1 MATASSA
8 ETGKRDTRGES
19 VSATG
24 VEYIFGATLVAV
36 VNDRTSALDSVV
48 FGVDIQSGDIR
59 GDSPSYALVVLDTRD
74 TESDEVRI
82 ERDVVSFRKLRR
94 LIERDEPRVVA
105 TDNMYELATDKDDLV
120 RFLRWLPHGTQLVQ
134 VTGAER
140 PEPLSRVASRH
151 GVPYGKDPM
160 KEAEAAARLALA
172 NVGYEVAAFENT
184 TTVKV
189 SRGRSTGKGGWS
201 QDRYTRRIHGSVKQ
215 QSREVESSLK
225 EANLDYERDVT
236 EKYGGYSQAL
246 FTVEGRPEDIPVS
259 SHRSGDTRVEIE
271 RERRDGIEFEPLV
284 KRRDRVIVG
293 IDPGT
298 TTAVAVVGLDGRVL
312 DVHSTRTADT
322 AAVIEWL
329 IERGRPS
336 LVAADVQPMP
346 ETVEKFRRSFDA
358 AGWAPASDIPVDEK
372 LHRTREVDYENDHER
387 DALAAALFA
396 FDDHEDQFERISRKV
411 PADVDREEVIA
422 RVLVSEESV
431 EAVLREMAD
440 DGDGG
445 DPDDA
450 DEEAHEEPELTPE
463 EREIRELRSRV
474 ERLESHVG
482 DLKSTIEEKDETIEE
497 YKEELSDARREERRE
512 ARERREVTRL
522 ERENGRLERKVE
534 SLESDKAELADK
546 LDQLKSL
553 WKLDHSNFAD
563 VNTNGIFTSDS
574 EWEVAGRESEANESG
589 GNLVPVKIVEQ
600 FTNGAL
606 DHTVEEYGIAAG
618 DVVYLR
624 DASGAGRTTA
634 ERLAEFDPKV
644 VLRSGNLSEAA
655 DEVLFEADVPVA
667 PAGGVTI
674 QEIDELAVAKES
686 EVESAISDWE
696 DRAEER
702 QKEQREEMVDQ
713 IISEHRAEN
722 RRG

>member
-1 MATASSA
+1 M
-8 ETGKRDTRGES
+8 
-19 VSATG
+19 
-24 VEYIFGATLVAV
+24 
-36 VNDRTSALDSVV
+36 NDRTSALDSVV

-236 EKYGGYSQAL
+236 
-246 FTVEGRPEDIPVS
+246 
-259 SHRSGDTRVEIE
+259 
-271 RERRDGIEFEPLV
+271 
-284 KRRDRVIVG
+284 
-293 IDPGT
+293 
-298 TTAVAVVGLDGRVL
+298 
-312 DVHSTRTADT
+312 
-322 AAVIEWL
+322 VIEWL

>member
-1 MATASSA
+1 M
-8 ETGKRDTRGES
+8 
-19 VSATG
+19 
-24 VEYIFGATLVAV
+24 
-36 VNDRTSALDSVV
+36 NDRTSALDSVV

-160 KEAEAAARLALA
+160 KEAEAAARLALG

-215 QSREVESSLK
+215 QAREVESALK

-246 FTVEGRPEDIPVS
+246 FTVEARPEDIPVS
-259 SHRSGDTRVEIE
+259 THRSGDTRVEIE

-298 TTAVAVVGLDGRVL
+298 TTAVAVVGFDGRVL

-372 LHRTREVDYENDHER
+372 LHRTREVDYDNDHER

-422 RVLVSEESV
+422 RVLASEESV
-431 EAVLREMAD
+431 EAVLREMDD
-440 DGDGG
+440 DGGESGG
-445 DPDDA
+445 DDA

-474 ERLESHVG
+474 ERLESHVE

-534 SLESDKAELADK
+534 SLESEKAELADK

-563 VNTNGIFTSDS
+563 VN
-574 EWEVAGRESEANESG
+574 AN

-634 ERLAEFDPKV
+634 ERLAEFDPRV
-644 VLRSGNLSEAA
+644 VLRSGNLSEVA
-655 DEVLFEADVPVA
+655 DEVLFDADIPVA
-667 PAGGVTI
+667 PADGVTI
-674 QEIDELAVAKES
+674 REIDELAVAKES
-686 EVESAISDWE
+686 EVESAIADWE
-696 DRAEER
+696 SRAEER
-702 QKEQREEMVDQ
+702 QKEQQKEMVDQ

>member
-1 MATASSA
+1 M
-8 ETGKRDTRGES
+8 
-19 VSATG
+19 
-24 VEYIFGATLVAV
+24 
-36 VNDRTSALDSVV
+36 NDRTSALDSVV

-160 KEAEAAARLALA
+160 KEAEAAARLALG

-215 QSREVESSLK
+215 QSREVESALK

-246 FTVEGRPEDIPVS
+246 FTVEARPEDIPVS
-259 SHRSGDTRVEIE
+259 THRSGDTRVEIE

-298 TTAVAVVGLDGRVL
+298 TTAVAVVGLNGRVL

-422 RVLVSEESV
+422 RVLASEESV
-431 EAVLREMAD
+431 EAVLREMDDDAD
-440 DGDGG
+440 DGG
-445 DPDDA
+445 DDA
-450 DEEAHEEPELTPE
+450 DDESHEEPELTPE

-474 ERLESHVG
+474 ERLESHVE

-563 VNTNGIFTSDS
+563 VNTDGS
-574 EWEVAGRESEANESG
+574 
-589 GNLVPVKIVEQ
+589 LVPVKIVEQ

-606 DHTVEEYGIAAG
+606 DHTIEEYGIAAG

-644 VLRSGNLSEAA
+644 VLRSGNLSEVA

-667 PAGGVTI
+667 PAEGVTI

>member
-1 MATASSA
+1 M
-8 ETGKRDTRGES
+8 
-19 VSATG
+19 
-24 VEYIFGATLVAV
+24 EYISGAALVAV

-160 KEAEAAARLALA
+160 KEAEAAARLALG

-215 QSREVESSLK
+215 QSREVESALK

-246 FTVEGRPEDIPVS
+246 FTVEARPEDIPVS
-259 SHRSGDTRVEIE
+259 THRSGDTRVEIE

-422 RVLVSEESV
+422 RVLTSEESV
-431 EAVLREMAD
+431 EAVLREMDDDAD
-440 DGDGG
+440 DGG
-445 DPDDA
+445 DDA
-450 DEEAHEEPELTPE
+450 DDESHEEPELTPE

-474 ERLESHVG
+474 ERLESHVE

-497 YKEELSDARREERRE
+497 YKDELSDARREERRE

-563 VNTNGIFTSDS
+563 VNTDGS
-574 EWEVAGRESEANESG
+574 
-589 GNLVPVKIVEQ
+589 LVPVKIVEQ

-606 DHTVEEYGIAAG
+606 DHTIEEYGIAAG

-644 VLRSGNLSEAA
+644 VLRSGNLSEVA

-667 PAGGVTI
+667 PADGVTI

>member
-1 MATASSA
+1 M
-8 ETGKRDTRGES
+8 
-19 VSATG
+19 
-24 VEYIFGATLVAV
+24 
-36 VNDRTSALDSVV
+36 NDRTSALDSVV
-48 FGVDIQSGDIR
+48 FGVDIQSGDVR

-94 LIERDEPRVVA
+94 LIERDEPTVVA
-105 TDNMYELATDKDDLV
+105 TDNMYELAADKDDLV
-120 RFLRWLPHGTQLVQ
+120 RFLRWLPHETRLVQ

-172 NVGYEVAAFENT
+172 NIGYEVVAFENT

-215 QSREVESSLK
+215 QSREVESALK
-225 EANLDYERDVT
+225 EANLEYERDIT

-246 FTVEGRPEDIPVS
+246 FTVEGRPQDIPVS
-259 SHRSGDTRVEIE
+259 ARRSGDTRIEIE
-271 RERRDGIEFEPLV
+271 RERRDGVEFEPLV

-298 TTAVAVVGLDGRVL
+298 TTAVAVIGFDGRVL

-322 AAVIEWL
+322 AAIIEWL

-336 LVAADVQPMP
+336 LVAADVNPMP

-358 AGWAPASDIPVDEK
+358 AGWIPPSDIPVDEK
-372 LHRTREVDYENDHER
+372 LHRTRDVNYENDHER

-396 FDDHEDQFERISRKV
+396 FDDHADQFERISRKV

-422 RVLVSEESV
+422 RVLTSEESV
-431 EAVLREMAD
+431 EAVLREMND
-440 DGDGG
+440 DGADTG
-445 DPDDA
+445 DDDT
-450 DEEAHEEPELTPE
+450 DDTPEQPELTPE
-463 EREIRELRSRV
+463 ERQIRNLKSRV
-474 ERLESHVG
+474 ERLESHVD
-482 DLKSTIEEKDETIEE
+482 DLNETLDEKNETIEE
-497 YKEELSDARREERRE
+497 YKKELSDARREERRE
-512 ARERREVTRL
+512 ARERREVNRL
-522 ERENGRLERKVE
+522 ERENGRLERKAE
-534 SLESDKAELADK
+534 SLEDEKDELAEK
-546 LDQLKSL
+546 LDRLKSL

-563 VNTNGIFTSDS
+563 VNT
-574 EWEVAGRESEANESG
+574 E
-589 GNLVPVKIVEQ
+589 GNLAPVKIVEQ

-606 DHTVEEYGIAAG
+606 DHTVEAYGIAAG

-634 ERLAEFDPKV
+634 ERLAAFDPRLV
-644 VLRSGNLSEAA
+644 VRSGNLSEVA
-655 DEVLFEADVPVA
+655 DEVLFEAEIPVA
-667 PAGGVTI
+667 PAADVTI
-674 QEIDELAVAKES
+674 QEIDELAVASKAEIDA
-686 EVESAISDWE
+686 AIDDWE
-696 DRAEER
+696 TRAEAR
-702 QKEQREEMVDQ
+702 RKKNRESMVDQ
-713 IISEHRAEN
+713 IISEHRAEK
-722 RRG
+722 R

>member
-1 MATASSA
+1 M
-8 ETGKRDTRGES
+8 
-19 VSATG
+19 
-24 VEYIFGATLVAV
+24 EYIFGASLVAG

-48 FGVDIQSGDIR
+48 FGVDIQSGDVR
-59 GDSPSYALVVLDTRD
+59 GDAPSYALVVIDTRD

-94 LIERDEPRVVA
+94 LIERDEPAIVA
-105 TDNMYELATDKDDLV
+105 TDNMYELAADKDDLV
-120 RFLRWLPHGTQLVQ
+120 RFLRWLPHETRLVQ

-172 NVGYEVAAFENT
+172 NVGYEVVAFENT

-215 QSREVESSLK
+215 QSREVESALK
-225 EANLDYERDVT
+225 EANLEFERDVT

-246 FTVEGRPEDIPVS
+246 FTVEGRPQDIPVS
-259 SHRSGDTRVEIE
+259 THRSGDTRIEIE

-298 TTAVAVVGLDGRVL
+298 TTAVAVVSLDGRVL

-322 AAVIEWL
+322 ATLIEWL

-336 LVAADVQPMP
+336 LVAADVTPMP

-358 AGWAPASDIPVDEK
+358 AGWIPPSDIPVDEK
-372 LHRTREVDYENDHER
+372 LHRTREVAYENDHER

-396 FDDHEDQFERISRKV
+396 YDDHEDQFERISRKV

-422 RVLVSEESV
+422 RVLTSEESV
-431 EAVLREMAD
+431 EAVLREMGD
-440 DGDGG
+440 DEADGG
-445 DPDDA
+445 DESADD
-450 DEEAHEEPELTPE
+450 EPEQPERTPE
-463 EREIRELRSRV
+463 ERQIRALKSRV
-474 ERLESHVG
+474 ERLESHVE
-482 DLKSTIEEKDETIEE
+482 DLNETLEEKDETIAE
-497 YKEELSDARREERRE
+497 YKKELSDARREERRE
-512 ARERREVTRL
+512 ARERREVSRL
-522 ERENGRLERKVE
+522 ERENGRLERTVE
-534 SLESDKAELADK
+534 TLEAEKEELASK
-546 LDQLKSL
+546 LDRLKSL

-563 VNTNGIFTSDS
+563 VNTDK
-574 EWEVAGRESEANESG
+574 
-589 GNLVPVKIVEQ
+589 NLVPVKIVEQ

-606 DHTVEEYGIAAG
+606 DHTVEEYGIASG

-634 ERLAEFDPKV
+634 ERLAEFDPRV
-644 VLRSGNLSEAA
+644 VVRSGNLSDVA
-655 DEVLFEADVPVA
+655 DEVLFEAEVPVA
-667 PAGGVTI
+667 PADDVTI
-674 QEIDELAVAKES
+674 QEIDELAIAPES
-686 EVESAISDWE
+686 EIADAIEAWE
-696 DRAEER
+696 ERAEER
-702 QKEQREEMVDQ
+702 RKENRESMVDQ

-722 RRG
+722 RR